1 MALLFASANDKFFK
15 IRDGVPDF
23 TVLRGINETFAY
35 KLSPSRTKSLIILP
49 QAFTDFF
56 CFR

>member
-23 TVLRGINETFAY
+23 TVFRGINETFVY
-35 KLSPSRTKSLIILP
+35 ELSPNRTKSLIVLP

>member
-1 MALLFASANDKFFK
+1 MALLFASANDKFFE
-15 IRDGVPDF
+15 IRHGVSYF
-23 TVLRGINETFAY
+23 AVFRGINETFVY
-35 KLSPSRTKSLIILP
+35 ELSPNRAESLIILP

>member
-23 TVLRGINETFAY
+23 TVLREINKTFVY
-35 KLSPSRTKSLIILP
+35 ELSPNRTKSLIILP
-49 QAFTDFF
+49 
-56 CFR
+56 

>member
-15 IRDGVPDF
+15 VRDGVPDF
-23 TVLRGINETFAY
+23 TVLRGINETFVY
-35 KLSPSRTKSLIILP
+35 ELSPHRTKSFIILP
-49 QAFTDFF
+49 QTFTDFF

>member
-15 IRDGVPDF
+15 VRDGVSDF
-23 TVLRGINETFAY
+23 AVFRGINEAFVY
-35 KLSPSRTKSLIILP
+35 KLSPNRAESLIILP

>member
-1 MALLFASANDKFFK
+1 MALLFASANDKFFE
-15 IRDGVPDF
+15 IRHGVSDF
-23 TVLRGINETFAY
+23 AVFRGINETFVY
-35 KLSPSRTKSLIILP
+35 ELSPNRTKSLIILP

>member
-1 MALLFASANDKFFK
+1 MALLFASANDKFFNF
-15 IRDGVPDF
+15 RDGVPDF
-23 TVLRGINETFAY
+23 TVLRGINETFVY
-35 KLSPSRTKSLIILP
+35 ELSPNRTKSLIILP

>member
-1 MALLFASANDKFFK
+1 MALLFASATDKFFE

-23 TVLRGINETFAY
+23 TVLRGINETFVY
-35 KLSPSRTKSLIILP
+35 ELSPNRTKSLIILP

>member
-23 TVLRGINETFAY
+23 TVLRGINETFVY
-35 KLSPSRTKSLIILP
+35 ELSPNWTKSFTILP
-49 QAFTDFF
+49 QAFTNFF